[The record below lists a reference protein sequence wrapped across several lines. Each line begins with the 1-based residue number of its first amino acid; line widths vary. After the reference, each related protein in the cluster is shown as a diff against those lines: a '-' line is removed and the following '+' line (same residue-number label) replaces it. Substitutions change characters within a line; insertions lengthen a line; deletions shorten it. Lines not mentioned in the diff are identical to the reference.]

1 MTPSE
6 TSGLLVYACPCPQN
20 RYYTLL
26 RKKSVRDGLLWF
38 KQNML
43 FFPKR
48 LLLTGSIAQW
58 VFLKH
63 QLRAAL
69 SITELHIWLSKLV
82 LIIHSLHWQLCSSEL
97 LSTVEVPWKKH
108 FLKSTQRTDRRC
120 IWKQTLHFHCC
131 PQWRWVSFQTNCG
144 FCFLRTFKCFLNVW
158 CFISLEN
165 LYHAQLKL
173 AVCQVQRVKWSQI
186 YYIHISLE
194 LSKYVH
200 DQIPLRVHPIFVL

>member
-26 RKKSVRDGLLWF
+26 RKKSVHDGLLWF

-48 LLLTGSIAQW
+48 LLLTGFSAQW

-63 QLRAAL
+63 QLSFNHWVTYLTVKVSLNNPQSAL
-69 SITELHIWLSKLV
+69 TAVFIGAPFYSWSALG
-82 LIIHSLHWQLCSSEL
+82 
-97 LSTVEVPWKKH
+97 KKH

-120 IWKQTLHFHCC
+120 IWKQTLHFHRC
-131 PQWRWVSFQTNCG
+131 PQWRWVYMAFSQC
-144 FCFLRTFKCFLNVW
+144 R
-158 CFISLEN
+158 S
-165 LYHAQLKL
+165 KL
-173 AVCQVQRVKWSQI
+173 TAASA
-186 YYIHISLE
+186 S
-194 LSKYVH
+194 
-200 DQIPLRVHPIFVL
+200 

>member
-1 MTPSE
+1 MAYCDSNKTCFSFQSDCCWQGFSQ
-6 TSGLLVYACPCPQN
+6 TSTQSSSFNHWVTYLIVKVSLNNPQ
-20 RYYTLL
+20 
-26 RKKSVRDGLLWF
+26 SA
-38 KQNML
+38 
-43 FFPKR
+43 
-48 LLLTGSIAQW
+48 LTA
-58 VFLKH
+58 VFIGAPFYSWSALK
-63 QLRAAL
+63 
-69 SITELHIWLSKLV
+69 
-82 LIIHSLHWQLCSSEL
+82 
-97 LSTVEVPWKKH
+97 KKH

-120 IWKQTLHFHCC
+120 IWKQTLLFHCC
-131 PQWRWVSFQTNCG
+131 PQWRWVSLQTNCG

-200 DQIPLRVHPIFVL
+200 D